1 MKEEPKK
8 LLSIWIGADPESG
21 HPSDIERFN
30 DLVYYCLKN
39 DVIIDSDDIYREIK
53 NQKKWGEV
61 FATKFAEDNSVI
73 FSHITGFIDYLK
85 EIHNINL
92 HNSL

>member
-1 MKEEPKK
+1 MKEATKK
-8 LLSIWIGADPESG
+8 LLSIWISADPESG
-21 HPSDIERFN
+21 HSSDIERFN
-30 DLVYYCLKN
+30 DLVFYCLKN

-53 NQKKWGEV
+53 NQKKWNEE
-61 FATKFAEDNSVI
+61 FATKFAEDNSII

-85 EIHNINL
+85 EKHDINL